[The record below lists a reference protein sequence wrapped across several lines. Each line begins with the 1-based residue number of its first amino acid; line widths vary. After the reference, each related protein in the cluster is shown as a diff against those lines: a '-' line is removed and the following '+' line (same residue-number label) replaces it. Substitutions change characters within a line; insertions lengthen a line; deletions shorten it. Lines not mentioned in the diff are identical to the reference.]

1 MDNIAGPPV
10 DGDNFFG
17 RRAEI
22 ERFIELLQAHDVLL
36 LGPRRIGKT
45 SIARAVQRA
54 MPERDWLSIE
64 VNAASC
70 QDELDFVRKLVRA
83 IEDSASPTVA
93 TLYGGLRD
101 WASRQLA
108 RVETVGVQ
116 GVEFKLTAL
125 SAEDWTKAANHALKH
140 IAGTRQRWLIY
151 VDELPIFLYALIK
164 NDPAQGVARVRRFL
178 DWFRNDVRAQ
188 PQVRDIRW
196 LLTGSVG
203 LDSLAQRHG
212 MADTINSLSHQML
225 KPFSEPEAAAML
237 SKLAARYQLSL
248 SDPQLQTLI
257 RAVGWPQPYYLQR
270 LFDRLRRERAE
281 RPASSIEQQIEAA
294 IELLVQ
300 PGEDNDFHHWEQR
313 LQIQLGDSDAAH
325 ASALLTQ
332 AAATS
337 DGARAETLFTA
348 LQARMADAS
357 ADQQRRKFAE
367 LRDILLRDGYW
378 YPKDDATARRYAFH
392 LEPLRRWWWRRNEL

>member
-10 DGDNFFG
+10 DGENFFG
-17 RRAEI
+17 RQAEI
-22 ERFIELLQAHDVLL
+22 ERFTELLQAHDVLL

-45 SIARAVQRA
+45 SIARAVQKA
-54 MPERDWLSIE
+54 LPGRDWLSIE

-83 IEDSASPTVA
+83 IKDSASTTIA
-93 TLYGGLRD
+93 TLYGGLGD
-101 WASRQLA
+101 WASRLLG

-116 GVEFKLTAL
+116 GVEFKLTAM
-125 SAEDWTKAANHALKH
+125 SAEDWTQAANHALKH
-140 IAGTRQRWLIY
+140 IAGTKQRWLIY

-164 NDPAQGVARVRRFL
+164 NDPAQGVPRVRRFL
-178 DWFRNDVRAQ
+178 DWFRNDVRQQ

-203 LDSLAQRHG
+203 LDSPAQRHG
-212 MADTINSLSHQML
+212 MADTINSLSHQVL

-237 SKLAARYQLSL
+237 SKLAAGYQLPL
-248 SDPQLQTLI
+248 SDAQIRSLI
-257 RAVGWPQPYYLQR
+257 QAVGWPQPYYLQR
-270 LFDRLRRERAE
+270 LFASLRRERAE
-281 RPASSIEQQIEAA
+281 HSASSIEQQIGAA

-313 LQIQLGDSDAAH
+313 LQIQLGDADAAH
-325 ASALLTQ
+325 ATALLTQ
-332 AAATS
+332 AAATT
-337 DGARAETLFTA
+337 DGAHAEKLFAA

-378 YPKDDATARRYAFH
+378 YLKDDATARRYAFH